1 MLEDADGEIDPVPA
15 ASGGHLPEP
24 ELDRLSNIVRTF
36 NEQFGANFTDADR
49 VSRRILEDIA
59 PQVAAD
65 SAFQNAAKNSDPQN
79 ARIEHDKALGRVML
93 GLLKDDTE
101 LFKQFSDNPAFRRW
115 LADLV
120 FGLTYAAREKAA

>member
-1 MLEDADGEIDPVPA
+1 M
-15 ASGGHLPEP
+15 
-24 ELDRLSNIVRTF
+24 DRLSNIVRAF

-49 VSRRILEDIA
+49 VSRRILEEIA

-65 SAFQNAAKNSDPQN
+65 SAFQNASKNSDQQN

-101 LFKQFSDNPAFRRW
+101 LFKQFSDNPAFHRW
-115 LADLV
+115 LADMV
-120 FGLTYAAREKAA
+120 FGLTYIAGAQAA